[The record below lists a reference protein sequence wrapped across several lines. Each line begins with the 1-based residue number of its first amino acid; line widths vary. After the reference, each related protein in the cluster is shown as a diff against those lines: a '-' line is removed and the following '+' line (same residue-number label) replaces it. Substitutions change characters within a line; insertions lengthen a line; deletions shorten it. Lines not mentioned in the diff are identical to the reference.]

1 MSNEDINRLPNN
13 PGTERAENLLGSR
26 YNPME
31 YADIKS
37 YFKPEET
44 SARLNH
50 LEQALEGKTP
60 DQQSEIRSDWLNNL
74 ADEATWK

>member
-60 DQQSEIRSDWLNNL
+60 DSAVNQTVERELSKRIPLR
-74 ADEATWK
+74 